1 MNLFRY
7 VPGSSFLHRMD
18 PRVKMP
24 ILVLTCAAAFA
35 VLPAGL
41 APTAGFALL
50 LWLLSGLGV
59 SVIGGG
65 VKGIGFLLLLIVAG
79 LSLSTPGEPFLT
91 PWTSVQGFEA
101 GLLLSARMLLLI
113 LCGTLFVST
122 TLVAELQAAIA
133 WYLSPF
139 PFLRGKRVAI
149 TISLVIRLIPLVADE
164 YAGLREA
171 ELSRCADNSRRPVR
185 RIVRMAVPLLLRTLE
200 RGSELVTAMESR
212 CFEEERSLRNLT
224 ARPADW
230 AALVPGIGIPVLLL
244 ILF

>member
-1 MNLFRY
+1 
-7 VPGSSFLHRMD
+7 MD

-65 VKGIGFLLLLIVAG
+65 GKGIGFLLLLIVAG
-79 LSLSTPGEPFLT
+79 LSLSTPGETLPDSLDERSGFRGGT
-91 PWTSVQGFEA
+91 PAVGAHAPPHPLRNPVRINHPRRRTA
-101 GLLLSARMLLLI
+101 GRDRL
-113 LCGTLFVST
+113 VS
-122 TLVAELQAAIA
+122 LPIP
-133 WYLSPF
+133 LSP
-139 PFLRGKRVAI
+139 GKRVAI

-230 AALVPGIGIPVLLL
+230 AALVPGIGIPVLL
-244 ILF
+244 

>member
-7 VPGSSFLHRMD
+7 VPGSGFLHRMD

-24 ILVLTCAAAFA
+24 ILVLTCAATFT

-41 APTAGFALL
+41 APAAGFALL

-59 SVIGGG
+59 SAIGNGA
-65 VKGIGFLLLLIVAG
+65 KGIGILLLLIVAG
-79 LSLSTPGEPFLT
+79 LSLSTPGRPILT
-91 PWTSVQGFEA
+91 PWTSVEGFEA
-101 GLLLSARMLLLI
+101 GLLLSARMVILL

-122 TLVAELQAAIA
+122 TLISELQAAIV

-171 ELSRCADNSRRPVR
+171 ELSRCAANSRRPVR

-200 RGSELVTAMESR
+200 RGSELATAMESR
-212 CFEEERSLRNLT
+212 CFEEDRSLRKLT
-224 ARPADW
+224 ARPVDW
-230 AALVPGIGIPVLLL
+230 AALVPGVGVPVLLM